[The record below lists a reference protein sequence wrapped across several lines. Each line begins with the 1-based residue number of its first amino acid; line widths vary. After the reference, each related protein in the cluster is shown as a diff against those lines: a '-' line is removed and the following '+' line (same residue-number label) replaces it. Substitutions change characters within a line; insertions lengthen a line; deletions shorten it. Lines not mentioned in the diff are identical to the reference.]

1 MILQIND
8 DIKSSLLF
16 FIIFITIFAQFLHK
30 SIKLQAINAILV
42 RLNLNKWGIVTSH
55 PFVHVHYH
63 VLNLPIEHIDIVTE
77 TKLYN
82 YYIIT

>member
-42 RLNLNKWGIVTSH
+42 RLNLNK
-55 PFVHVHYH
+55 
-63 VLNLPIEHIDIVTE
+63 
-77 TKLYN
+77 
-82 YYIIT
+82 